1 MKQNYRGGGA
11 GSIAGAAGAPG
22 VPAVLAEARQ
32 TIFLIRHKHFALSG
46 KSVLIFGNRVKPLS
60 QKYSAFN
67 FRKSEL

>member
-32 TIFLIRHKHFALSG
+32 TIFLIGHKHFAPSG
-46 KSVLIFGNRVKPLS
+46 KSDS
-60 QKYSAFN
+60 D
-67 FRKSEL
+67 FRKSCQAPFAKIFRFQFP